1 MPDHSPRLY
10 IPSLGRFYAKFSPC
24 AEAAL
29 RIGLGLILIPHGLQK
44 LFGWLGGYGIA
55 GTGQF
60 FEGIGFRPGSTFA
73 AVAALA
79 EFFGGLLLGLGLV
92 QPLAAILII
101 SVMITAIGSVHLGHG
116 WFTATNGPEVP
127 ILYATAAAT
136 LTLTGPG
143 TYSGDAVLGLLPL
156 WSPTVKLA
164 AIAIGI
170 VGGFMNLAIR
180 RPAAQPA

>member
-1 MPDHSPRLY
+1 MGRDIMNAGLLLIRLVFGV
-10 IPSLGRFYAKFSPC
+10 LMAG
-24 AEAAL
+24 
-29 RIGLGLILIPHGLQK
+29 HGTQK
-44 LFGWLGGYGIA
+44 LFGWLGGYGIS

-73 AVAALA
+73 AVAGLA
-79 EFFGGLLLGLGLV
+79 ESFGGLLLLLGLV

-116 WFTATNGPEVP
+116 WSAATNGPEVP
-127 ILYATAAAT
+127 ILYATAAAA

-143 TYSGDAVLGLLPL
+143 AYSLDAVFGLLPL
-156 WSPTVKLA
+156 WTPTLKLT

-180 RPAAQPA
+180 RRAAQPA